1 MAKRKTLVAPSSD
14 DISRLEDE
22 FRRETFARPPL
33 AAPIAHVAAD
43 VAAQI
48 DPRPLADRAAEARDR
63 ADAGRLRRA
72 EAAGLV
78 IQEIPLEQINADA
91 LVRDRMSLDRD
102 ELEELQTS
110 IAAHGLRLPVEVFAL
125 AETGQGGGYRF
136 GLLSG
141 YRRLRAVQNLREIS
155 GAGKYAT
162 IKAVVRDPE
171 TLGGPFAAMV
181 EENEIRS
188 SLSHFE
194 RGRIAVIA
202 AHQGV
207 FANVEAAVDALF
219 AQASKAKR
227 SKIRSFA
234 LIFEGLGDM
243 LVFPH
248 ALREKD
254 GLRLA
259 TALRDGHQA
268 LIRDGLADVA
278 PENPAEEL
286 ERIEAVLAQLA
297 PTAPRPDRGG
307 RPSGKPGKGRTSE
320 LSTGVRLIS
329 GHDGEAWY
337 IRIEGKRVDAVMV
350 DTLLRQLELLLGPV

>member
-14 DISRLEDE
+14 DLSRLEDE
-22 FRRETFARPPL
+22 FRRETLRSPL

-43 VAAQI
+43 AAAQI
-48 DPRPLADRAAEARDR
+48 DPRPVTDRAAEARDR
-63 ADAGRLRRA
+63 VDAQRLRQA

-78 IQEIPLEQINADA
+78 IQEIPLDRIDADA
-91 LVRDRMSLDRD
+91 LVRDRLALDSD
-102 ELEELQTS
+102 ELMELQTS
-110 IAAHGLRLPVEVFAL
+110 IAAHGLRLPVEVFAM
-125 AETGQGGGYRF
+125 AQPGPGGHVF

-141 YRRLRAVQNLREIS
+141 YRRLRAVQNLLGLTGQE
-155 GAGKYAT
+155 KYAT
-162 IKAVVRDPE
+162 IKAVVRDPA

-181 EENEIRS
+181 EENEVRS

-202 AHQGV
+202 AQQGV

-234 LIFEGLGDM
+234 LIFEDLGDM
-243 LVFPH
+243 LMFPQ

-268 LIRDGLADVA
+268 LIREGLADVA
-278 PENPAEEL
+278 PETAAEEL
-286 ERIEAVLAQLA
+286 ERIEAVIASLEPA
-297 PTAPRPDRGG
+297 APRPDRGG
-307 RPSGKPGKGRTSE
+307 RPATRPVKGRMSE
-320 LSTGVRLIS
+320 LSTGVRLVS

-337 IRIEGKRVDAVMV
+337 IRIEGARVDGVMV
-350 DTLLRQLELLLGPV
+350 EQLVRQLEAWLGPA

>member
-14 DISRLEDE
+14 DLSRLEDE
-22 FRRETFARPPL
+22 FRRETLGRSPL

-43 VAAQI
+43 AAAQL
-48 DPRPLADRAAEARDR
+48 DPRPVIDRAAEARDR
-63 ADAGRLRRA
+63 ADAQRLRRA

-78 IQEIPLEQINADA
+78 IREVPLGEINADA
-91 LVRDRMSLDRD
+91 LVRDRMALDSD
-102 ELEELQTS
+102 ELMELQTS
-110 IAAHGLRLPVEVFAL
+110 IAAHGLRLPIEIFDL
-125 AETGQGGGYRF
+125 AKPGTDGQSF

-141 YRRLRAVQNLREIS
+141 YRRLRAVQNLHKLTGQE
-155 GAGKYAT
+155 KYAT
-162 IKAVVRDPE
+162 VKAVVRDPA

-202 AHQGV
+202 AQQGV
-207 FANVEAAVDALF
+207 FPNVEAAVDALF

-234 LIFEGLGDM
+234 LIFEDLGDM
-243 LVFPH
+243 LMFPH
-248 ALREKD
+248 ALREKE

-259 TALRDGHQA
+259 TALRDGNQA
-268 LIRDGLADVA
+268 RIREGLADVA
-278 PENPAEEL
+278 PETAGEEL
-286 ERIEAVLAQLA
+286 DRIEAVLATLE
-297 PTAPRPDRGG
+297 PTVPRPDRGG
-307 RPSGKPGKGRTSE
+307 RPATRPTRGKSVDLP
-320 LSTGVRLIS
+320 TGVRLVS

-337 IRIEGKRVDAVMV
+337 IRLEGKRVDARLVEDMV
-350 DTLLRQLELLLGPV
+350 HQLETWLGST

>member
-1 MAKRKTLVAPSSD
+1 MAKRKTLVAPSSE

-22 FRRETFARPPL
+22 FRRETHARSPL

-43 VAAQI
+43 AAAQI
-48 DPRPLADRAAEARDR
+48 DPRPAADRAAEARDR
-63 ADAGRLRRA
+63 IDAGRLRQA
-72 EAAGLV
+72 EAAGLL
-78 IQEIPLEQINADA
+78 IQEIPLDQIDADA
-91 LVRDRMSLDRD
+91 LVRDRMSLDSD
-102 ELEELQTS
+102 EMMELQTS
-110 IAAHGLRLPVEVFAL
+110 IAAHGLRLPVEVFVL
-125 AETGQGGGYRF
+125 AEPGQGGHRF

-141 YRRLRAVQNLREIS
+141 YRRLRAVQNLRTLTGQE
-155 GAGKYAT
+155 KHAT
-162 IKAVVRDPE
+162 IKAVIRDPA

-202 AHQGV
+202 AQQGV
-207 FANVEAAVDALF
+207 FGNVEAAVDALF

-234 LIFEGLGDM
+234 LIFEDLGDM

-268 LIRDGLADVA
+268 RIRDGLADIA
-278 PENPAEEL
+278 PESPAEEL
-286 ERIEAVLAQLA
+286 ERIEAVLAELE
-297 PTAPRPDRGG
+297 PRAPRPDRGG
-307 RPSGKPGKGRTSE
+307 RPPVKPSQGRTSD
-320 LSTGVRLIS
+320 LPTGVRLVS
-329 GHDGEAWY
+329 GHDGTSWY
-337 IRIEGKRVDAVMV
+337 IRVEGKRVDAVLV
-350 DTLLRQLELLLGPV
+350 DDLVRQLEAWLGPA